1 MATTLNVGDTVE
13 CVVKKVETKGVT
25 VSLPDGRMGY
35 VPKYCAQSLC
45 DSDGFFS
52 VKIGDTL
59 TLEVKEVGQ
68 PIRLGDNEVPTPAP
82 PPPPTGPKIL
92 GKIDLPAASQRR
104 RQQRGRRDA
113 NVEYKVG
120 DMEDGT
126 VGRVQANGV
135 YVNLRR
141 GGTGFLPAYVMDTR
155 DGTLPEYR
163 KGDKIRVGILAIKDY
178 IRLCGEERMRRKQQK
193 STGLPATQTYKRYVP
208 MVVFDTEH
216 TVGDAVQAKVVSVDE
231 RRATISVAQG
241 VVWKDEMSWTRFESP
256 HDILRTGDSVDV
268 IYMGRDDRHN
278 RLLFSIKRAVAEPT
292 DAWSM
297 TQDEIDALRRDD
309 PDPLSATAQ
318 YAVGDATRTRVSRVE
333 GDTLYF
339 ELGNGDVG
347 GYAFKEMFPSLL
359 DDGGA
364 VVATDA
370 DEVDAV
376 VAYVGGRVGLCDG
389 SIWAERRQE
398 VEALFATDF
407 AQHPQIRA
415 LASRIYR
422 PGDLVE
428 TTVADIDTDRIAM
441 LLPRG
446 GLGFLPQNQKFDL
459 ADTDSTLRVGGHAT
473 VVVERVTKQG
483 VTLCDKALWDLQTL
497 HIGTSLKSLYKVGE
511 PIAGEVVEHRDGN
524 AIIPLPKGGNGILRA
539 CHASHSDD
547 DDPHLPP
554 VGTQVETVVFQVGIH
569 GILLCD
575 RQRWEEIQERQRRR
589 PSDYFAPGQS
599 LTTRVI
605 YSTKSGIYVALPTSG
620 KGFWPVYNIT
630 GYAEGSK
637 LPHRGATVTGVV
649 QKVTDKG
656 VILCDQAKW
665 EAQKEQESSQN

>member
-52 VKIGDTL
+52 VKIGDAL

-92 GKIDLPAASQRR
+92 GKIDLPAAPQRQ

-113 NVEYKVG
+113 AADYKVG
-120 DMEDGT
+120 DIEDGT
-126 VGRVQANGV
+126 VGRVQTNGV
-135 YVNLRR
+135 YVSLRR
-141 GGTGFLPAYVMDTR
+141 GGTGFLPGYVMDMR
-155 DGTLPEYR
+155 DGTPPEYR

-193 STGLPATQTYKRYVP
+193 SVGQPAAQTCRRYVP

-216 TVGDAVQAKVVSVDE
+216 TAGDTVQAKVVSVDD
-231 RRATISVAQG
+231 RRAIISVAQG
-241 VVWKDEMSWTRFESP
+241 VVWKDEMSWTPFERP
-256 HDILRTGDSVDV
+256 LDILRSGDSVDAV
-268 IYMGRDDRHN
+268 YMGRDDRHN
-278 RLLFSIKRAVAEPT
+278 RLLFSIKRSQAEPPGS
-292 DAWSM
+292 WSM
-297 TQDEIDALRRDD
+297 PQEEIDALHKDD

-318 YAVGDATRTRVSRVE
+318 YAVGDTVSARVSRMD
-333 GDTLYF
+333 GDTLHF
-339 ELGNGDVG
+339 DLGNGDAN
-347 GYAFKEMFPSLL
+347 GYAFKEMFPNL
-359 DDGGA
+359 
-364 VVATDA
+364 A
-370 DEVDAV
+370 DEADGVEAI
-376 VAYVGGRVGLCDG
+376 VAYVGGRVGLCDKTV
-389 SIWAERRQE
+389 WTERRQE
-398 VEALFATDF
+398 VETLFAADF
-407 AQHPQIRA
+407 AQHPQIRS
-415 LASRIYR
+415 LASRIYS
-422 PGDLVE
+422 PGDVVE
-428 TTVADIDTDRIAM
+428 ATVADIDEDRIAM

-446 GLGFLPQNQKFDL
+446 GLGFLPKEQKFDL
-459 ADTDSTLRVGGHAT
+459 ADENRTLNVGGRQT

-497 HIGTSLKSLYKVGE
+497 HIGTSLRNLYKVGE

-539 CHASHSDD
+539 CHASTFDD
-547 DDPHLPP
+547 ETPQLPP
-554 VGTQVETVVFQVGIH
+554 VGTPVEAVVFQVGVH

-575 RQRWEEIQERQRRR
+575 KRRWDEIQERQRRR
-589 PSDYFAPGQS
+589 PSDFFSPGDS

-630 GYAEGSK
+630 GYTEGSK
-637 LPHRGATVTGVV
+637 LPHRGETISGIV

-656 VILCDQAKW
+656 VILCDKAKW
-665 EAQKEQESSQN
+665 NAQKEQENS

>member
-52 VKIGDTL
+52 VKIGDAL

-92 GKIDLPAASQRR
+92 GKIDLPAAPQRQ

-113 NVEYKVG
+113 AADYKVG
-120 DMEDGT
+120 DIEDGT
-126 VGRVQANGV
+126 VGRVQTNGV
-135 YVNLRR
+135 YVSLRR
-141 GGTGFLPAYVMDTR
+141 GGMGFLPAYVMDMR
-155 DGTLPEYR
+155 DGTPPEYR

-193 STGLPATQTYKRYVP
+193 SVGQPAAQTCRRYVP

-216 TVGDAVQAKVVSVDE
+216 TAGDTVQAKVVSVDD
-231 RRATISVAQG
+231 RRAIISVAQG
-241 VVWKDEMSWTRFESP
+241 VVWKDEMSWTPFESP
-256 HDILRTGDSVDV
+256 LDILRSGDSVDAV
-268 IYMGRDDRHN
+268 YMGRDDRHN
-278 RLLFSIKRAVAEPT
+278 RLLFSIKRSQAEPPGS
-292 DAWSM
+292 WSM
-297 TQDEIDALRRDD
+297 PQEEIDALHKDD

-318 YAVGDATRTRVSRVE
+318 YAVGDTVSARVSRMD
-333 GDTLYF
+333 GDTLHF
-339 ELGNGDVG
+339 DLGNGDAN
-347 GYAFKEMFPSLL
+347 GYAFKEMFPNL
-359 DDGGA
+359 
-364 VVATDA
+364 A
-370 DEVDAV
+370 DEADGVEAI
-376 VAYVGGRVGLCDG
+376 VAYVGGRVGLCDKTV
-389 SIWAERRQE
+389 WTERRQE
-398 VEALFATDF
+398 VETLFAADF
-407 AQHPQIRA
+407 AQHPQIRS
-415 LASRIYR
+415 LASRIYS
-422 PGDLVE
+422 PGDVVE
-428 TTVADIDTDRIAM
+428 ATVADIDEDRIAM

-446 GLGFLPQNQKFDL
+446 GLGFLPKEQKFDL
-459 ADTDSTLRVGGHAT
+459 ADENRTLNVGGRQT

-497 HIGTSLKSLYKVGE
+497 HIGTSLRNLYKVGE

-539 CHASHSDD
+539 CHASTFDD
-547 DDPHLPP
+547 ETPQLPP
-554 VGTQVETVVFQVGIH
+554 VGTPVEAVVFQVGVH

-575 RQRWEEIQERQRRR
+575 KRRWDEIQERQRRR
-589 PSDYFAPGQS
+589 PSDFFSPGDS

-630 GYAEGSK
+630 GYTEGSK
-637 LPHRGATVTGVV
+637 LPHRGETISGIV

-656 VILCDQAKW
+656 VILCDKAKW
-665 EAQKEQESSQN
+665 DAQKEQENS